1 MAVVIKNFEI
11 PKSCHECNFCDE
23 IGDYPGCIITK
34 TSKGYNFDIYSF
46 RMSNCPLIEV
56 DDEVLL
62 PTMIKKLYD
71 TLPEQFDFV
80 INSLAR
86 QKTTTEEILK
96 YAPKR

>member
-1 MAVVIKNFEI
+1 MAVVIKDLQI
-11 PKSCHECNFCDE
+11 PESCARCAFCNED
-23 IGDYPGCIITK
+23 GDYPACIITG
-34 TSKGYNFDIYSF
+34 TTKGYNFDTYSF
-46 RMSNCPLIEV
+46 RMSNCPLVKV

-62 PTMIKKLYD
+62 PTIIKELYT

-80 INSLAR
+80 IHSLAR